1 MAAPRAGVGSIAA
14 VTDPMEPPTGPA
26 DEVEVDVRAFL
37 PEGVS
42 LGEAEPAEAEVAVE
56 VEAAPPSSE
65 EAIDLT
71 SLEAA
76 EAAMAEV
83 EDALIAID
91 AGDLDR
97 SPLLSRLLTE
107 G

>member
-1 MAAPRAGVGSIAA
+1 
-14 VTDPMEPPTGPA
+14 MEPPTGPA
-26 DEVEVDVRAFL
+26 DEVEVDVHAFL

-42 LGEAEPAEAEVAVE
+42 LGEAEPAEAEIEVEPVE
-56 VEAAPPSSE
+56 VEAVPPSSE

-83 EDALIAID
+83 EDALVAID

-97 SPLLSRLLTE
+97 SPLLSRLLAE